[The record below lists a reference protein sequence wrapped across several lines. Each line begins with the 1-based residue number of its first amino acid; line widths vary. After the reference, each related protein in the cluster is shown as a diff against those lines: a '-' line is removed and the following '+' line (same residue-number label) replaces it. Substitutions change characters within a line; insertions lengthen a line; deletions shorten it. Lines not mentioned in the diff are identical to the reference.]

1 MKKNNWPVTLEDAV
15 KQTLSM
21 LSAKDKKHIAKMPE
35 EKTIL
40 LHMSLGMQIR
50 NSFGL
55 HQGNEALMIACG
67 NPFDPD
73 EVSGIIIEAV
83 WKKLKAGKGK

>member
-1 MKKNNWPVTLEDAV
+1 MKNTKWPVTLKDAV
-15 KQTLSM
+15 EQTLSI

-35 EKTIL
+35 EKAIL

-55 HQGNEALMIACG
+55 HQGNETLLNSCGCMDADDASGVIIDAVVKALKK
-67 NPFDPD
+67 
-73 EVSGIIIEAV
+73 ESG
-83 WKKLKAGKGK
+83 K